1 MKKHIPGGLIHHTRY
16 KQLDS
21 LRGIVAL
28 FVFFTHFLGLKGNMP
43 LFYRLKLTPLGV
55 LVNGNGA
62 VMFFFVLS
70 GFVLSLPFINAEKPL
85 KLTAFYTK
93 RIFRLYPAFIIAIIV
108 SIFLKL
114 FVFDKAAMALFTGW
128 IDNFWN
134 WDFDKANI
142 AGLLKTFLLVGP
154 QFNVNLI
161 DPPIWSLIIEVKMS
175 VVLPLFIIIASR
187 SKPALNIGLMVF
199 LIWLAWQYEYD
210 AWALAVF
217 YLGVLIAKYKNS
229 IVTGLTNR
237 GALFMILI
245 CMVAI
250 FLYNNNYEFPGFIQK
265 LQLPFKYSLSK
276 YLMAIGSGLLI
287 MLALA
292 GKRITRFL
300 EHRFF
305 TFLGDISYSFY
316 LIHAPILLTMA
327 SLFNNKYL
335 LSPVYIFL
343 SSLIIAVALA
353 YGMFIC
359 IERPFQ
365 QIAKQLIAKYK
376 ILNSLGIN

>member
-1 MKKHIPGGLIHHTRY
+1 MKKQIPGALIHHTRY

-21 LRGIVAL
+21 LRGLAAL
-28 FVFFTHFLGLKGNMP
+28 FVFFTHFLGLKGSMP
-43 LFYRLKLTPLGV
+43 LFYRLKLTPLGI

-70 GFVLSLPFINAEKPL
+70 GFVLSLPFINAERPL

-93 RIFRLYPAFIIAIIV
+93 RIFRLYPAFIIAIII

-114 FVFDKAAMALFTGW
+114 FVYDKAAMALFTGW
-128 IDNFWN
+128 IENFWN

-175 VVLPLFIIIASR
+175 VILPLFIVIASR
-187 SKPALNIGLMVF
+187 SKPALNIGLLLF

-217 YLGVLIAKYKNS
+217 YVGVLIAKYINA

-237 GALFMILI
+237 SAWFMILI
-245 CMVAI
+245 SMLAI
-250 FLYNNNYEFPGFIQK
+250 FLYNNNYEFSGFIQK
-265 LQLPFKYSLSK
+265 LQMPFKYSLSK
-276 YLMAIGSGLLI
+276 YLMAAGSGILI

-292 GKRITRFL
+292 SKRITQFL

-305 TFLGDISYSFY
+305 AFLGDISYSFY
-316 LIHAPILLTMA
+316 LIHVPILLTMA
-327 SLFNNKYL
+327 SLFSDKYL

-343 SSLIIAVALA
+343 SSFILAVVLA

-359 IERPFQ
+359 IERPSQ
-365 QIAKQLIAKYK
+365 KIAKQLIAKYK

>member
-1 MKKHIPGGLIHHTRY
+1 MIHHTRY

-21 LRGIVAL
+21 LRGLAAL

-93 RIFRLYPAFIIAIIV
+93 RLFRLYPAFIVAIIV
-108 SIFLKL
+108 SVFFKL
-114 FVFDKAAMALFTGW
+114 FVFDKPAMALFTGW
-128 IDNFWN
+128 IENFWN

-154 QFNVNLI
+154 QFNANLI

-175 VVLPLFIIIASR
+175 LVLPLFIVIASR
-187 SKPALNIGLMVF
+187 SKPALNIGLLVF
-199 LIWLAWQYEYD
+199 LIGLAWQYEYD
-210 AWALAVF
+210 VWALAVF
-217 YLGVLIAKYKNS
+217 YMGILIAKYKNT
-229 IVTGLTNR
+229 IVAGLTNR
-237 GALFMILI
+237 SALFVVLISIL
-245 CMVAI
+245 AI
-250 FLYNNNYEFPGFIQK
+250 FAYNNNYEFPGFIQK

-276 YLMAIGSGLLI
+276 YLMASGSCILI
-287 MLALA
+287 ILALTYE
-292 GKRITRFL
+292 KLIHFL
-300 EHRFF
+300 AHRFF

-316 LIHAPILLTMA
+316 LVHAPILLTMA
-327 SLFNNKYL
+327 SLFSNKYL

-343 SSLIIAVALA
+343 STLILAVALA
-353 YGMFIC
+353 YIMFIC

-365 QIAKQLIAKYK
+365 KMAKLLIAKYK